1 MRSTLRI
8 AVTVLVVACC
18 VVGNGAESF
27 NAPHLLPPSS
37 CFVLS
42 ISDCPQTWAHIK
54 TTPLYREYQALM
66 ANPVVTDNIHYK
78 EFDLKRRKCELA
90 AGFPLSLDTIAG
102 QMLSGI
108 DMAVIAPQSIGT
120 PVSVLIIAETSD
132 LEKVRKL
139 LPLLEKEAASPADK
153 TPGATPSPTP
163 QVSKY
168 YKTVAIRTIPN
179 SGLQYALVGKY
190 LIISNGESH
199 IRETIDRLKGELKT
213 TLTTSPDFAPLFE
226 KAMKGLKPTAQDLFY
241 VVDNSKM
248 TKALM
253 QMLPG
258 MALITGSSAMK
269 VASKT
274 CNVGSVNIRTNSVTF
289 NSYTPFSADQPDL
302 MQQLIRKYPPQ
313 SLASLRYVPQ
323 GTLFCSA
330 SNLFDGP
337 IFYDMYYSMFALLGN
352 MGGFPAMKNTQADLD
367 TEIAELEN
375 TLGFKLKE
383 DLAASLGPE
392 FCFAMNN
399 VTFASYFPIPT
410 IDMAFIFQVKDRSKM
425 TMIMQKLEQL
435 IQKSITGQAAPTAQP
450 STLQLTLQTT
460 VHNGVT
466 IRFLPFPDPFNYSL
480 CYAFDGPFL
489 LLETTVENMKNL
501 LNVKKGTSQ
510 GVVKDLE
517 FQTLMQQLPEKQN
530 QFLYV
535 AVTNILRMIK
545 TITTRQFGA
554 SPPDQV
560 NMPMAILDA
569 LTSLRICT
577 VSTTSDGSGVV
588 SRGILLMK

>member
-1 MRSTLRI
+1 MRSTLRT
-8 AVTVLVVACC
+8 AVTVLVIACC
-18 VVGNGAESF
+18 VVGNGAEPF

-37 CFVLS
+37 FCVLS
-42 ISDCPQTWAHIK
+42 ISDCPQTWARIK
-54 TTPLYREYQALM
+54 TTPLYREYQALL
-66 ANPVVTDNIHYK
+66 ANPVVTNNIRYK
-78 EFDLKRRKCELA
+78 EFDLKKRKWELA

-108 DMAVIAPQSIGT
+108 DVAAIAPPSMGA
-120 PVSVLIIAETSD
+120 PVGVLIVVETRD
-132 LEKVRKL
+132 LVKVQKL
-139 LPLLEKEAASPADK
+139 LSLLEKEAAPPADK

-163 QVSKY
+163 QVPM
-168 YKTVAIRTIPN
+168 YKAVAIRTMPN

-190 LIISNGESH
+190 LIISNSGPY
-199 IRETIDRLKGELKT
+199 IRETIDRAKGELKT
-213 TLTTSPDFAPLFE
+213 TLTTSPDFAPLFA
-226 KAMKGLKPTAQDLFY
+226 KALKGLKPTSQDVFF
-241 VVDNSKM
+241 VVDYNKM

-269 VASKT
+269 MASKT

-289 NSYTPFSADQPDL
+289 NSYTPFSADQSDP

-323 GTLFCSA
+323 GTLLCSA

-337 IFYDMYYSMFALLGN
+337 IFYDMYYSMFALMGS
-352 MGGFPAMKNTQADLD
+352 MGGFPGMKNTQADLD
-367 TEIAELEN
+367 TKIAELEN

-399 VTFASYFPIPT
+399 VTFPSFFLIPT
-410 IDMAFIFQVKDRSKM
+410 IDIAFIFQVKDRSKM

-435 IQKSITGQAAPTAQP
+435 IQKSIPGQAAPTAQP
-450 STLQLTLQTT
+450 STLQLTFQTT
-460 VHNGVT
+460 IHNGVT
-466 IRFLPFPDPFNYSL
+466 IHFLPFPDPFNYSL

-510 GVVKDLE
+510 GVVKDPE

-530 QFLYV
+530 QFLCV
-535 AVTNILRMIK
+535 AIANVLRMIK
-545 TITTRQFGA
+545 SILTRQLGA

-560 NMPMAILDA
+560 KMPLAIMDA
-569 LTSLRICT
+569 LTSLRMCV
-577 VSTTSDGSGVV
+577 VSTSSDGSGVV